1 MQIIDVSNAANPVR
15 RGGYDTPGTA
25 LHVNVAGSL
34 VYVADGDS
42 GLQIIDV
49 SDPANPVRR
58 GGYDAAGRSYDITA
72 AGSLAY
78 VAEYGSGLQLSLIHI
93 SETTRPY

>member
-1 MQIIDVSNAANPVR
+1 MSDPANPVH
-15 RGGYDTPGTA
+15 RGGYDTPGSA
-25 LHVNVAGSL
+25 EGVAVAGSL
-34 VYVADGDS
+34 AYVADYEW

-58 GGYDAAGRSYDITA
+58 GGYDTPGYARGVAV

-78 VAEYGSGLQLSLIHI
+78 IADHDSGLQIKRYHSNRFL
-93 SETTRPY
+93 R